1 MITFIQTSDVSKY
14 RPLIDRSS
22 LSLKAYCE
30 KFGHAYECFYG
41 IKRGA
46 QPWHASL
53 NRIPI
58 LKSYVESGYE
68 GWIIYV
74 DADAYIADLSF
85 DIGAYLVE
93 RSQYALIAAPSGLT
107 PPRWWDINAGVFAI
121 NLGHAKGRELVDLW
135 FEKFMAP
142 PLDVLSAEQVWGDVI
157 DDQAILHDSLNAID
171 GFEEALL
178 RDEGAHPIFNWDSRF
193 IRQVVRDAAPMWLR
207 IKRIEEAVNQSLAAA
222 GLDTSALPRREHHGE
237 REEANEEFVEAVY
250 QVMFGRNPD
259 PGGRVSSLAALRN
272 GERTYRDDLRS
283 CMESPEFKDRLPVLL
298 KRILTD
304 EERQALAAALA

>member
-1 MITFIQTSDVSKY
+1 MITFVQTSDVSKY

-22 LSLKAYCE
+22 LTLKAYCE

-58 LKSYVESGYE
+58 LKSYVENGYD
-68 GWIIYV
+68 GWVVYV
-74 DADAYIADLSF
+74 DADAYITDLSF
-85 DIGAYLVE
+85 DIGAYLAE
-93 RSQYALIAAPSGLT
+93 RGQYALIAAPSGLT

-142 PLDVLSAEQVWGDVI
+142 ALDVLCAEPVWGDVI
-157 DDQAILHDSLNAID
+157 DDQAILHDALNAIE
-171 GFEEALL
+171 GFEETLL
-178 RDEGAHPIFNWDSRF
+178 RDESVFNWNSRF
-193 IRQVVRDAAPMWLR
+193 IRQIVRDAAPMWLR

-222 GLDTSALPRREHHGE
+222 GLDATALPQRGPHNE

-259 PGGRVSSLAALRN
+259 SGGRQSSLAALRS
-272 GERTYRDDLRS
+272 GERTYRGDLLS
-283 CMESPEFKDRLPVLL
+283 CMESPEFKARLPVLL

>member
-1 MITFIQTSDVSKY
+1 MGRPTA
-14 RPLIDRSS
+14 RPLSSGLPVRHHRFAVEPSSSTGISPPNLLLYRHQAKPFPPSPTELRSPS
-22 LSLKAYCE
+22 KGSQATT
-30 KFGHAYECFYG
+30 
-41 IKRGA
+41 
-46 QPWHASL
+46 
-53 NRIPI
+53 
-58 LKSYVESGYE
+58 
-68 GWIIYV
+68 
-74 DADAYIADLSF
+74 DAYIADLSF
-85 DIGAYLVE
+85 DIGAYLAE
-93 RSQYALIAAPSGLT
+93 RNQYALIAAPSGLT

-171 GFEEALL
+171 GFEAALL
-178 RDEGAHPIFNWDSRF
+178 RDEGAHPVFNWDSRF

-272 GERTYRDDLRS
+272 GDRTYRDDLRS

-304 EERQALAAALA
+304 EERQALAAALV

>member
-30 KFGHAYECFYG
+30 EFGHAYECFYG

-46 QPWHASL
+46 KPWHASL

-58 LKSYVESGYE
+58 LKSYTQAGYD
-68 GWIIYV
+68 GWVVYV

-85 DIGAYLVE
+85 DIGAYLAE

-121 NLGHAKGRELVDLW
+121 NLGHDKARELVDLW

-142 PLDVLSAEQVWGDVI
+142 PLDVLSAEAVWGDVI
-157 DDQAILHDSLNAID
+157 DDQAILHEALNAVD
-171 GFEEALL
+171 GFEDVLL
-178 RDEGAHPIFNWDSRF
+178 RDEGVFNWNARF

-207 IKRIEEAVNQSLAAA
+207 IERIEQAVSQSLAAA
-222 GLDTSALPRREHHGE
+222 GIDASGVPQASGGN
-237 REEANEEFVEAVY
+237 REEANEEFVEAIY
-250 QVMFGRNPD
+250 KVMFGRHPD
-259 PGGRVSSLAALRN
+259 PGGRLSSLAALRS
-272 GERTYRDDLRS
+272 GERTYRDDLNS
-283 CMESPEFKDRLPVLL
+283 CMESPEFKDRLPQLL
-298 KRILTD
+298 KRILTE
-304 EERQALAAALA
+304 EERRALAAALA

>member
-46 QPWHASL
+46 KPWHAAL

-58 LKSYVESGYE
+58 LKSYVENGYD
-68 GWIIYV
+68 GWVIYV

-85 DIGAYLVE
+85 DIGAYLAE
-93 RSQYALIAAPSGLT
+93 RNEYALIAAPSGLT
-107 PPRWWDINAGVFAI
+107 PPRWWDINNGVFAI
-121 NLGHAKGRELVDLW
+121 NLSHAKGRELVDLW

-142 PLDVLSAEQVWGDVI
+142 PLDVLCAEQVWGEVI
-157 DDQAILHDSLNAID
+157 DDQTILHESLNDID

-178 RDEGAHPIFNWDSRF
+178 RDEGVFNWDSRF

-207 IKRIEEAVNQSLAAA
+207 VKRIEEAVNESLAAA
-222 GLDTSALPRREHHGE
+222 GLDTSALPRRDHHTE
-237 REEANEEFVEAVY
+237 REEANEDFVEAIY
-250 QVMFGRNPD
+250 KVMFGRNPD
-259 PGGRVSSLAALRN
+259 PGGRLSSLALLRS
-272 GERTYRDDLRS
+272 GERTYRDELHS
-283 CMESPEFKDRLPVLL
+283 CMESPEFKDRLPQLL
-298 KRILTD
+298 KRILTE
-304 EERQALAAALA
+304 EERHALAAALA

>member
-58 LKSYVESGYE
+58 LKSYIESGYD

-85 DIGAYLVE
+85 DIGAYLAE
-93 RSQYALIAAPSGLT
+93 RSQYALIAAPSGVI

-121 NLGHAKGRELVDLW
+121 NLGHAKARRLVDLW
-135 FEKFMAP
+135 YEKFMAP
-142 PLDVLSAEQVWGDVI
+142 PLEVLSAEKTWGDVI
-157 DDQAILHDSLNAID
+157 DDQAILHDSLNAIER
-171 GFEEALL
+171 FEEALL
-178 RDEGAHPIFNWDSRF
+178 LDEGVFNWNSRF
-193 IRQVVRDAAPMWLR
+193 IRQVVREAGPMWLR
-207 IKRIEEAVNQSLAAA
+207 IKRIEEAVNQSLAEA
-222 GLDTSALPRREHHGE
+222 GMDTSALPLRGHHNE
-237 REEANEEFVEAVY
+237 REDANEEFVEAVY

-259 PGGRVSSLAALRN
+259 PGGRQSSLAALRS
-272 GERTYRDDLRS
+272 GERTYLKDLHS
-283 CMESPEFKDRLPVLL
+283 CMASPEFKDRLPVLL

-304 EERQALAAALA
+304 EELQALAAALV